1 MSTKEIK
8 IFDNFLSEEEHK
20 KIYTKMLNPVH
31 NKDGSVERIPW
42 EYCNRKV
49 STFFHINGGV
59 VSSDKPTVLPYNYGD
74 NDTVG
79 ELRYDTGLNDHM
91 FVHMFYT
98 YDGRLSP
105 YLSLVNPIMAKIKAL
120 AVHRIKANMELY
132 AGDVPHK
139 SGFHVDWSSPTTKKG
154 CEHMSVGIYY
164 LNTNNGYT
172 EFKDGSK
179 VESVA
184 NRFVCFDG
192 TTLHRGVAQTDTKER
207 IVINFNF
214 FGDRIDDINN

>member
-1 MSTKEIK
+1 MDNPNIEV
-8 IFDNFLSEEEHK
+8 FDNFLSEEEHGE
-20 KIYTKMLNPVH
+20 IYTKMLNPVH
-31 NKDGSVERIPW
+31 NEDGSVQRIPW

-91 FVHMFYT
+91 LVHQFYT
-98 YDGRLSP
+98 YDGRMSP
-105 YLSLVNPIMAKIKAL
+105 FLSLVNPIMAKIRAL
-120 AVHRIKANMELY
+120 AVHRIKANLELY
-132 AGDVPHK
+132 GGKVSHK
-139 SGFHVDWSSPTTKKG
+139 SGFHVDWSNAETKEG
-154 CEHMSVGIYY
+154 CEYMSVGIYY
-164 LNTNNGYT
+164 VNTNNGYT
-172 EFKDGSK
+172 EFKDGRK

-184 NRFVCFDG
+184 NRFVRFDG

-207 IVINFNF
+207 IVINFNY
-214 FGDRIDDINN
+214 FGNKIYDIKN